1 MAAVHSGYPMEC
13 RKIAGTLTGMGVGP
27 GDPQL
32 MTLRA
37 AEVVRNAD
45 CVAWMATRPGRSR
58 ARETAAAWIAEHART
73 LEFTLPMDADPR
85 PAERIYDQ
93 AATRIAD
100 ELRLNRDVACLCEG
114 DPMFYGSFMYLHA
127 RLHTKYPVRIVPG
140 VSSVAAA
147 SASIGV
153 ALAARDDR
161 FGVVPASL
169 DDASLR
175 AAASAF
181 ETVAFLKVGR
191 HLSRLR
197 HILEDCGV
205 TGQAAFVED
214 ASLASETAC
223 PLSRA
228 PARASYFSM
237 VVLRRGKASS
247 L

>member
-1 MAAVHSGYPMEC
+1 MDGHPARPRAVPA
-13 RKIAGTLTGMGVGP
+13 K
-27 GDPQL
+27 
-32 MTLRA
+32 
-37 AEVVRNAD
+37 
-45 CVAWMATRPGRSR
+45 
-58 ARETAAAWIAEHART
+58 TAASWIAEHART

-100 ELRLNRDVACLCEG
+100 ELRLDRNVACLCEG

-140 VSSVAAA
+140 VSLRRGSQRLPWRCAR
-147 SASIGV
+147 SIG
-153 ALAARDDR
+153 DDR

-191 HLSRLR
+191 HLSRLPAHSRRLRR
-197 HILEDCGV
+197 HRAGRFRRRCLAGCGNR
-205 TGQAAFVED
+205 
-214 ASLASETAC
+214 AC

-228 PARASYFSM
+228 PDAGFPISPWC
-237 VVLRRGKASS
+237 VLRRGKASS